1 MCVLIYFLLTSLSSQ
16 PAAPTVF
23 ARRLRP
29 RTRPKVGALTFH
41 PLARH
46 LIRTHTTLLLPSCHV
61 VRPSAPPRHHS
72 LSPTSRCAEL
82 AIFSKSPINTAKR
95 WANIVEHAESSR
107 LKACDAGSFRS
118 FVVLLRAGCRNVQ
131 GPRGRP
137 DWIIR
142 RGSICKLADPH
153 SPQREA
159 ARESK
164 GAVGAASD
172 SADVVM
178 INDGSGAALRR
189 EESVVVGCRGIALK
203 ANPHNSHAVLSA
215 AYGAAETHEVW
226 RDFEVG
232 VVKVV

>member
-82 AIFSKSPINTAKR
+82 AIFSKSPLNTARR
-95 WANIVEHAESSR
+95 WASIVEHAESSR

-131 GPRGRP
+131 GVGQ
-137 DWIIR
+137 I
-142 RGSICKLADPH
+142 GLFV
-153 SPQREA
+153 EA
-159 ARESK
+159 A
-164 GAVGAASD
+164 
-172 SADVVM
+172 
-178 INDGSGAALRR
+178 
-189 EESVVVGCRGIALK
+189 SVSWRTRIHRNARLLARAK
-203 ANPHNSHAVLSA
+203 VLSVRRQIVLA
-215 AYGAAETHEVW
+215 SS
-226 RDFEVG
+226 
-232 VVKVV
+232 

>member
-1 MCVLIYFLLTSLSSQ
+1 MFLLPTGRHGLRT
-16 PAAPTVF
+16 AAPAPNAPKGWCAYIPP
-23 ARRLRP
+23 ARSSP
-29 RTRPKVGALTFH
+29 H
-41 PLARH
+41 SH
-46 LIRTHTTLLLPSCHV
+46 THDTSSSLLSCV
-61 VRPSAPPRHHS
+61 APFRAYTPPF
-72 LSPTSRCAEL
+72 SPTSRCAEL

-95 WANIVEHAESSR
+95 WANIVEHAGPSR